1 MFLTYKI
8 PGALVTSAVLAAVLL
23 GSFAYDAASRRL
35 RETAQDKLV
44 ALADAREAS
53 VRAYLDNLESDIVLT
68 ASTRSMRDA
77 AVGMSNG
84 WRVEADRGD
93 AGASLR
99 KRYVDDNPY
108 PAGERHRLEKADSGA
123 MYDIAHLRLHGWMQD
138 LMQRRGLADVLL
150 LSPEGVVIYSVAKG
164 ADFARPVASPA
175 LANLQAAVR
184 SDPHPGT
191 LQIADFTVYG
201 APDEPPSAFL
211 VSPIT
216 MPQPDGSAQLL
227 ALLAF
232 RLEPDGLNRIMRATD
247 GMGETGDTYLLGA
260 DGLLRSTPRFAH
272 GLPVLSRHVGG
283 SITMGPTGGYA
294 GNARVVETMNALG
307 TAVAL
312 AAARPLRHDRLA
324 WTVLA
329 EASVAEVLA
338 PVYAMRN
345 QMMIA
350 GCLLLLIICVGGVLF
365 ARGITKSLSAMSHAM
380 QRLAEGDLDITIPAR
395 DRRDEIGRM
404 ADAMQV
410 FQEALGRAEVLKAE
424 QEQVRA
430 QREKRTRALE
440 QATQGFDSRVGGIVR
455 AVASSADGL
464 EATAQTMSDGADRT
478 LNEATGVA
486 AAAEQTA
493 ASVGTVASAA
503 NQLRASISN
512 IRRHNE
518 ESSRITHAAIDA
530 SVQAGGTMRVL
541 VETSGRIG
549 AVVQLIHDI
558 AAQTNLLALNATI
571 EAARAGEAGK
581 GFAVVASEVKS
592 LAAQTARA
600 TEEIGAQID
609 TMQSVTDGAAV
620 AIGQIVSVIEEMGQ
634 ISAIVTGAVEEQGA
648 AIAEIAANAGQA
660 ATATQSVTA
669 IIDGVALSANST
681 KTAAGDV
688 LSASGDLTRQAA
700 SLRTEIERFLSDI
713 RTTEEATPT

>member
-53 VRAYLDNLESDIVLT
+53 VRAYLENLESDIVLT

-150 LSPEGVVIYSVAKG
+150 LSPEGMVIYSVAKG

-184 SDPHPGT
+184 SDPRPGT

-232 RLEPDGLNRIMRATD
+232 RLEPNGLNRIMRATD

-283 SITMGPTGGYA
+283 SITMGP
-294 GNARVVETMNALG
+294 
-307 TAVAL
+307 
-312 AAARPLRHDRLA
+312 
-324 WTVLA
+324 
-329 EASVAEVLA
+329 
-338 PVYAMRN
+338 
-345 QMMIA
+345 
-350 GCLLLLIICVGGVLF
+350 
-365 ARGITKSLSAMSHAM
+365 
-380 QRLAEGDLDITIPAR
+380 
-395 DRRDEIGRM
+395 
-404 ADAMQV
+404 
-410 FQEALGRAEVLKAE
+410 
-424 QEQVRA
+424 
-430 QREKRTRALE
+430 
-440 QATQGFDSRVGGIVR
+440 
-455 AVASSADGL
+455 
-464 EATAQTMSDGADRT
+464 
-478 LNEATGVA
+478 
-486 AAAEQTA
+486 
-493 ASVGTVASAA
+493 
-503 NQLRASISN
+503 
-512 IRRHNE
+512 
-518 ESSRITHAAIDA
+518 
-530 SVQAGGTMRVL
+530 AGG
-541 VETSGRIG
+541 
-549 AVVQLIHDI
+549 
-558 AAQTNLLALNATI
+558 
-571 EAARAGEAGK
+571 
-581 GFAVVASEVKS
+581 
-592 LAAQTARA
+592 
-600 TEEIGAQID
+600 
-609 TMQSVTDGAAV
+609 
-620 AIGQIVSVIEEMGQ
+620 
-634 ISAIVTGAVEEQGA
+634 
-648 AIAEIAANAGQA
+648 
-660 ATATQSVTA
+660 
-669 IIDGVALSANST
+669 
-681 KTAAGDV
+681 
-688 LSASGDLTRQAA
+688 
-700 SLRTEIERFLSDI
+700 
-713 RTTEEATPT
+713 